1 MARILVVDDEKSVR
15 LTLSVLLT
23 RAGHEPIEAASGS
36 EAIALLTAEPPDLVI
51 TDLRMGEVDG
61 VEVLKAAKQASSS
74 VEVIVLTAHG
84 TVESAVDAMRLG
96 AYDYMEKP
104 FETEALVYKVA
115 NALER
120 RQLVTEMHQLRQ
132 AFGDKYSFD
141 NIVAKSAQL
150 QGVLE
155 RVARIAN
162 TNATVL
168 IEGETGTGKDLVARA
183 LHNHSARRDQQFL
196 AINCGAL
203 PEHLLESEL
212 FGHVRGAFTG
222 ANADKRG
229 LFEEADGGTIFLDEI
244 SELLPATQVKLLRAL
259 QDGEVRRVGS
269 NTAVRVDTRVL
280 AATNQR
286 LRALVKRGRF
296 REDLYYRLNV
306 IRLHIPPLRERRDDI
321 MPLAWHFLR
330 LYNKQHG
337 TDVKGFTPEAG
348 DLLMAYEWPGNVRE
362 LENAVERA
370 VVLATGDTLTAEDLA
385 LEGMASPI
393 LGQHGDDEPEELEQV
408 VRRHIL
414 RTLEK
419 MDGNRARTAA
429 ALKIGRNTLWRKLK
443 QYGVET
449 P

>member
-15 LTLSVLLT
+15 LTLSVLLS
-23 RAGHEPIEAASGS
+23 RAGHEPSEAASGS
-36 EAIALLTAEPPDLVI
+36 EAIAVLKEDPPDLVI

-61 VEVLKAAKQASSS
+61 VDVLKAAKDVSSAI
-74 VEVIVLTAHG
+74 EVIVLTAHG

-96 AYDYMEKP
+96 AYDYIEKP
-104 FETEALVYKVA
+104 FDAEALLFKVQ

-120 RQLVTEMHQLRQ
+120 RELVAEMHQLRQ
-132 AFGDKYSFD
+132 AFGDKYGFD
-141 NIVAKSAQL
+141 NIVAKSAEM

-183 LHNHSARRDQQFL
+183 IHLHSPRRDKHFV

-222 ANADKRG
+222 ANVDKRG
-229 LFEEADGGTIFLDEI
+229 LFEEAERGTIFLDEI

-259 QDGEVRRVGS
+259 QDGEIRRVGS
-269 NTAVRVDTRVL
+269 NTPVRVDTRVL

-286 LRALVKRGRF
+286 LRSLVASGRF

-306 IRLHIPPLRERRDDI
+306 IQVYIPPLRGRRDDI
-321 MPLAWHFLR
+321 MPLVWHFLR
-330 LYNKQHG
+330 LYSKQHG
-337 TDVKGFTPEAG
+337 RDVRGFSPEAG
-348 DLLMAYEWPGNVRE
+348 EALLSYAWPGNVRE

-370 VVLATGDTLTAEDLA
+370 VVLAAGDTVGVEDLA
-385 LEGMASPI
+385 LEGSASTAS
-393 LGQHGDDEPEELEQV
+393 GEEKDDEVEGLDEV

-414 RTLEK
+414 RALAK
-419 MDGNRARTAA
+419 MNGNRVRTAE

-443 QYGVET
+443 QYGMSNT
-449 P
+449 